1 MLAAKLAVSHHRRTT
16 IRARLDYTNVIEDPV
31 VVRAVHFERFFN
43 DEPLVGMCRAD
54 LAPPHA

>member
-16 IRARLDYTNVIEDPV
+16 IRARLDDTDAIEDPV
-31 VVRAVHFERFFN
+31 IVRAVRFERFN